1 MTERREQR
9 ARRGTRRSAP
19 IERAPTGR
27 TAVIPLACA
36 ASVALHAALLI
47 GLSLAHPAPAARN
60 PPVEVEIREVS
71 RAPEPPPD
79 EPPRLEPARP
89 AARLALRAPDR
100 RPPRDAPPPPPS
112 AIAPSAPAKPPP
124 IRIGVSMS
132 SATTAGGGVAV
143 PVGNT
148 LYGEP
153 PRRAA
158 DPSSV
163 QPYRTDGY
171 VPATEVTSLPV
182 PVEVDIP
189 RSEYPEEA
197 RRLGIEGLVKLRLL
211 VDEGGR
217 VREAKLLHDPGHGL
231 GAQAIRNAKR
241 YLRFRPALRDGRPV
255 ATEIPFTM
263 AFELD

>member
-1 MTERREQR
+1 M
-9 ARRGTRRSAP
+9 RSGLSRCAS
-19 IERAPTGR
+19 AASACS
-27 TAVIPLACA
+27 AVIPLACA

-71 RAPEPPPD
+71 RAPEPP
-79 EPPRLEPARP
+79 RLEPARP
-89 AARLALRAPDR
+89 APRLALRAPDR
-100 RPPRDAPPPPPS
+100 GPPPRDAPPPPPS

>member
-1 MTERREQR
+1 VTVRRQQ
-9 ARRGTRRSAP
+9 
-19 IERAPTGR
+19 
-27 TAVIPLACA
+27 VIPLACA

-71 RAPEPPPD
+71 RAPEPPRAPVGAL
-79 EPPRLEPARP
+79 RSSARRWVAEPARP
-89 AARLALRAPDR
+89 APRLALRAPDR
-100 RPPRDAPPPPPS
+100 RPPRDAPTPPPS

-163 QPYRTDGY
+163 QQYRTDGY

-217 VREAKLLHDPGHGL
+217 VREATLLHDPGHGL